1 MRLCCRQHERGRL
14 LQRTQTMLR
23 VFFRSIFGIPS
34 LILVLLPVTSSDCEI
49 EDKNKTM
56 QEYVNVLYVNIDNLE
71 KVTNIASN
79 CSNKEYSTLKN
90 HTCDDNKEV
99 MFIVHVTCKL
109 KQLVKANISE
119 HFNNYLEDYSH
130 HALEMLKGCKC
141 DEEKEKKPN
150 RKIGRSHFISAIT
163 PTKSSV
169 NGTERKTG
177 GPCFKIHGEKSSKE
191 RRKQNKCLCLIQKM
205 ISDVSNC
212 WRKILDMDVN
222 GH

>member
-1 MRLCCRQHERGRL
+1 MRLCCRQHDRNRL
-14 LQRTQTMLR
+14 LQRTQTMFH

-34 LILVLLPVTSSDCEI
+34 LILVLLPATSSDCEI
-49 EDKNKTM
+49 KDKNNTIE
-56 QEYVNVLYVNIDNLE
+56 EYMNVLFVNIQHLE
-71 KVTNIASN
+71 KMTDTASN
-79 CSNKEYSTLKN
+79 CSNKEYSSLKN

-119 HFNNYLEDYSH
+119 NFNGYLEAYSH

-141 DEEKEKKPN
+141 DEV
-150 RKIGRSHFISAIT
+150 S
-163 PTKSSV
+163 
-169 NGTERKTG
+169 GTEKKTG
-177 GPCFKIHGEKSSKE
+177 GPCFKILGEKSSKE
-191 RRKQNKCLCLIQKM
+191 RKKQNKCLCLIQKM

-212 WRKILDMDVN
+212 WRKILNMNAN

>member
-1 MRLCCRQHERGRL
+1 MRLCCRQHDRNRL
-14 LQRTQTMLR
+14 LQRTQTMFH

-34 LILVLLPVTSSDCEI
+34 LILVLLPATSSDCEI
-49 EDKNKTM
+49 KDKNNTIE
-56 QEYVNVLYVNIDNLE
+56 EYMNVLFVNIQHLE
-71 KVTNIASN
+71 KMTDTASN
-79 CSNKEYSTLKN
+79 CSNKEYSSLKN

-119 HFNNYLEDYSH
+119 NFNGYLEAYSH

-141 DEEKEKKPN
+141 DEEKEKKAE
-150 RKIGRSHFISAIT
+150 RKIGRIHFTSEVS
-163 PTKSSV
+163 PTKNTVS
-169 NGTERKTG
+169 GTEKKTG
-177 GPCFKIHGEKSSKE
+177 GPCFKILGEKSSKE
-191 RRKQNKCLCLIQKM
+191 RKKQNKCLCLIQKM

-212 WRKILDMDVN
+212 WRKILNMNAN